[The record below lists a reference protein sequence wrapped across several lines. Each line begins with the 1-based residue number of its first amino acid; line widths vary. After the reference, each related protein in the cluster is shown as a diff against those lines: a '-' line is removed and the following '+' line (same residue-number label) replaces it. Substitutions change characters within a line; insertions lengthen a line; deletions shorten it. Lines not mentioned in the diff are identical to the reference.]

1 MFDRFIQMETIAYF
15 FSSSASMEVA
25 SLSTQTPLNRAQIF
39 LTYHQ
44 NNYIPY
50 IILTTKWIKT

>member
-1 MFDRFIQMETIAYF
+1 METIAYF

-39 LTYHQ
+39 LTYQQ

-50 IILTTKWIKT
+50 RILTTESIET